1 MRGPSGTSLVLGSR
15 ASPGAVIEARRTSK
29 PGGGGWVYA
38 DVSDQAGGKP
48 GGGWNTGAVGSCG
61 GHWYALQG
69 GPCIHGDMMEGIS
82 GRGTAKQ

>member
-1 MRGPSGTSLVLGSR
+1 M
-15 ASPGAVIEARRTSK
+15 
-29 PGGGGWVYA
+29 YA